1 MNKVFLSPSGNNVL
15 IVAKSSGR
23 HVTLKII
30 YKIYT
35 VVRNGL
41 CMKCVHK
48 YKFINDDKKH
58 NETEPFENDFNL
70 KENACHL
77 CNVIFK
83 RKEHLMNHLKV
94 NHKEYLQYRTKY
106 AVE

>member
-1 MNKVFLSPSGNNVL
+1 MNNILFE
-15 IVAKSSGR
+15 
-23 HVTLKII
+23 
-30 YKIYT
+30 
-35 VVRNGL
+35 RN
-41 CMKCVHK
+41 K
-48 YKFINDDKKH
+48 YKFINNDKKH

-83 RKEHLMNHLKV
+83 RKEHLMNHHKV